1 MRRVRH
7 WRSLLKSLAAQSD
20 VSKHLQ
26 GKWARMES
34 CTSNRDDH
42 RFKRIVRKGQF
53 KKGVDCGWCQSTTH
67 RFCKER
73 GFNCCIPNMKPLLCQ
88 RQHQKHLT
96 WAKEKQN
103 WTVAL
108 WSKVFFSHQ
117 SKFCISFGNQ
127 CPRVCREYG
136 DAQNP
141 RCLKFSVKFRQS
153 VMIWEAVSSA
163 GFGGDWYTG
172 SDQVQSTR
180 RVYQEFS
187 EHFPLPSA
195 KSFMEM
201 LIASWHLPK
210 LIAND
215 LPQTSTTQRIYR
227 AIRQH
232 SNHFCI
238 VNPLLIYLRTYSN
251 NLLYTISLCCNLHI
265 YAVIYGILSNR
276 QRFLPILQWTIML
289 LEKTAVMMWCSEFF
303 ISRWRHSWL
312 LHKSIIKQILSVL
325 LGKLWRNLVCLKK
338 QTYSN
343 WQQDLWAFPFM
354 PAGLVSLRISGLDI
368 RITVLHDKKKSF
380 ILCRLCWSR
389 SLY

>member
-1 MRRVRH
+1 MYQSIFRESGLEWKVAQATGTTTGLKGLSGKVSSRREWIVAGVRVPH
-7 WRSLLKSLAAQSD
+7 TD
-20 VSKHLQ
+20 
-26 GKWARMES
+26 
-34 CTSNRDDH
+34 
-42 RFKRIVRKGQF
+42 FVRKGALTVAF
-53 KKGVDCGWCQSTTH
+53 VIWSH
-67 RFCKER
+67 
-73 GFNCCIPNMKPLLCQ
+73 CCARDNIRSILPGLRRNRTGLLLCGPKSSF
-88 RQHQKHLT
+88 HIKVNFAFHLEINVLES
-96 WAKEKQN
+96 AGSMEMHRIQG
-103 WTVAL
+103 V
-108 WSKVFFSHQ
+108 WSSVW
-117 SKFCISFGNQ
+117 SFGSLWWFGKP
-127 CPRVCREYG
+127 CHLLVLVVIGTLGLIKSRVH
-136 DAQNP
+136 A
-141 RCLKFSVKFRQS
+141 
-153 VMIWEAVSSA
+153 
-163 GFGGDWYTG
+163 
-172 SDQVQSTR
+172 
-180 RVYQEFS
+180 VYQEFS

-201 LIASWHLPK
+201 LIVSWHLPK

-227 AIRQH
+227 AIQQH

-251 NLLYTISLCCNLHI
+251 NLLYTISLFCNLHI

-368 RITVLHDKKKSF
+368 RITVLHDKKKKFYSM
-380 ILCRLCWSR
+380 
-389 SLY
+389 